1 VVLFVCL
8 FVCCCCLSVCCYLLL
23 VYKPFIVAV
32 VSLSTSPPVSAAAS
46 YVSASVGAS
55 VGASVAA
62 SAGGDKAED
71 SMQESPGLP
80 GIIGYTHRRDAMK
93 VEEEWLEALEENLGQ
108 QSPSQ
113 SCAGES
119 SQQLPDESETVPGL
133 VCKLFYKLYD

>member
-8 FVCCCCLSVCCYLLL
+8 FVCCCCCCLSVCCYLLL
-23 VYKPFIVAV
+23 VYKPFI
-32 VSLSTSPPVSAAAS
+32 VSAAAS